1 MMTHSDLMIYCNTV
15 DWNSL
20 SISIDWNKEVP
31 LNRLLSL
38 RSALRENKRK
48 LESGDVNIYNGKYSD
63 NIRNIGWA
71 IAFLSRKIE
80 VTETNKKWLNKKSM
94 KNWKNYKNLVEKLM
108 GICFGIM
115 ERKITLENAHELLMS
130 DLNSVV
136 VTTVRGFPV
145 IRKWLNEE

>member
-20 SISIDWNKEVP
+20 NISIDWNKEVP

-80 VTETNKKWLNKKSM
+80 VTETNKK
-94 KNWKNYKNLVEKLM
+94 
-108 GICFGIM
+108 
-115 ERKITLENAHELLMS
+115 
-130 DLNSVV
+130 
-136 VTTVRGFPV
+136 
-145 IRKWLNEE
+145 

>member
-1 MMTHSDLMIYCNTV
+1 
-15 DWNSL
+15 
-20 SISIDWNKEVP
+20 
-31 LNRLLSL
+31 
-38 RSALRENKRK
+38 
-48 LESGDVNIYNGKYSD
+48 
-63 NIRNIGWA
+63 
-71 IAFLSRKIE
+71 
-80 VTETNKKWLNKKSM
+80 
-94 KNWKNYKNLVEKLM
+94 M